1 MLMVAVGFG
10 VFIGSLAEANY
21 SVPYTLGAL
30 FEACSSPSSSI
41 SCSHIRAVS

>member
-10 VFIGSLAEANY
+10 VFLGSLAEANY

-30 FEACSSPSSSI
+30 LGSLNLGQLLHEP
-41 SCSHIRAVS
+41 